1 MQIEADQSVCPE
13 CGAARLVFSP
23 VVHHMLCAYVGP
35 QFDFAETPAGLTC
48 PKCRRE
54 LRASEAEIVE
64 TSARCANCH
73 AEMMVSPP
81 AS

>member
-1 MQIEADQSVCPE
+1 MQIEADQSSCPV
-13 CGAARLVFSP
+13 CGAARLVSSP
-23 VVHHMLCAYVGP
+23 VIHHMVCAYVGP
-35 QFDFAETPAGLTC
+35 QFDFEEMSAGLTC

-54 LRASEAEIVE
+54 LRASDAEIVG

-81 AS
+81 AA